1 MTSEPPPPPEETP
14 EPPPDKGRRD
24 LLSRPLRNVPA
35 PPPSATR
42 EFERRTEDP
51 ALIRNPY
58 VLAGLAVTISI
69 ILAIL
74 VVVIFGGGAGD
85 SIEAPIAT
93 DPSAPSPGRGLAV
106 SSIAIATVREGPG
119 AGYVEL
125 GVLRNG
131 QDVEVVGRNT
141 DASWFQIFYP
151 SQSQLRGWVPSS
163 ALGVL
168 DASLDSIP
176 IAAVTPIP
184 RPTVIQ
190 PTFAPQPTETAVPT
204 PTVTSTE
211 SPGPDLAIGVLNNN
225 CQTGVLLVV
234 TIENVGEVPVINRQ
248 VRITVSTSSG
258 PQGLSDILIPSLN
271 RGEVV
276 NIPTNQL
283 LEPPRTTAQ
292 IDLLGTPFDINPANN
307 TVDCVGIVEPTV
319 TSEAGPED

>member
-1 MTSEPPPPPEETP
+1 M
-14 EPPPDKGRRD
+14 
-24 LLSRPLRNVPA
+24 
-35 PPPSATR
+35 
-42 EFERRTEDP
+42 
-51 ALIRNPY
+51 IRNRY

-74 VVVIFGGGAGD
+74 VVVIFGGGSGD
-85 SIEAPIAT
+85 SIAAPVAT
-93 DPSAPSPGRGLAV
+93 YRSTPSPGRGLAV

-119 AGYVEL
+119 ASYVEI
-125 GVLRNG
+125 GVLRNR

-163 ALGVL
+163 ALGVP
-168 DASLDSIP
+168 DANLDSIP

-190 PTFAPQPTETAVPT
+190 PTLVPEPPAT
-204 PTVTSTE
+204 TVPPPTVTSTE
-211 SPGPDLAIGVLNNN
+211 LPGPDLAIGVLNNN
-225 CQTGVLLVV
+225 CQTGVPLVV

-248 VRITVSTSSG
+248 VRITVSTNSG

-271 RGEVV
+271 PGEVV

-283 LEPPRTTAQ
+283 VEPPRTTAQ
-292 IDLLGTPFDINPANN
+292 IDLLGTPFDINLANN
-307 TVDCVGIVEPTV
+307 SVDCLGRGVNRD
-319 TSEAGPED
+319 SRNRA